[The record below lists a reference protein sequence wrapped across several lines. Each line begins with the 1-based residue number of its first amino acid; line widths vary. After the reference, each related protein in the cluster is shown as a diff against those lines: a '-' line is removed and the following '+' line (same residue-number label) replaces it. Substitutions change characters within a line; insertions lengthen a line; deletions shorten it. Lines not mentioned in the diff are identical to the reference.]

1 MGALIMQN
9 LWQPIFGCFTCLAV
23 CFAAASN
30 VAAEDPFFRPAKA
43 KVEIRWV
50 EAKKT
55 EGLTEDKGYQ
65 TSCDPDS
72 VMYPHKKP
80 ALVLDSKTVEEVGL
94 KNQDLSKNGLA
105 ANNYM
110 VSIKLTKAAR
120 EKLAASVEGKEMRLL
135 TIMVDDRCWGLY
147 RYEID
152 PEKPFVPEQARAAT
166 FAPEVGFFSSKADAD
181 RVVSS
186 LE

>member
-1 MGALIMQN
+1 MQRY
-9 LWQPIFGCFTCLAV
+9 WQPITTLTGCLAA
-23 CFAAASN
+23 CFSLAANA
-30 VAAEDPFFRPAKA
+30 AAEDPFFRPAKA
-43 KVEIRWV
+43 TVELRWV
-50 EAKKT
+50 EAKQT

-72 VMYPHKKP
+72 IMYPHKKA
-80 ALVLDSKTVEEVGL
+80 ALVLDAKSVEEVSL
-94 KNQDLSKNGLA
+94 KNHDLSKNGLA
-105 ANNYM
+105 ANNYL
-110 VSIKLTKAAR
+110 VSIKLKKEAR

-135 TIMVDDRCWGLY
+135 TVLIDGKYWGLY

-166 FAPEVGFFSSKADAD
+166 FAPEVGFFSSKGDAD
-181 RVVSS
+181 RLVAS